1 MGYRSEVRIATTREG
16 YERICRRV
24 DELSARGDDY
34 PLIGTNVSPDFF
46 DEAGGCVA
54 FGWDYIKWYDGD
66 LDDVSNVSKALA
78 EIEDDGLP
86 VEFCRVGESWDD
98 IQFECH
104 NSNDELSL
112 HVEPVTSIDVFCG

>member
-1 MGYRSEVRIATTREG
+1 MGYRSEVKIATTREG

-24 DELSARGDDY
+24 DELSAESDAY
-34 PLIGTNVSPDFF
+34 PLIGTEINPDFF

-54 FGWDYIKWYDGD
+54 FGWDHIKWYEGD
-66 LDDVSNVSKALA
+66 LEDVSNVSKALA

-86 VEFCRVGESWDD
+86 VEFCRIGESWDD

-104 NSNDELSL
+104 NFNDELSL
-112 HVEPVTSIDVFCG
+112 HVEPITSIDVFCG